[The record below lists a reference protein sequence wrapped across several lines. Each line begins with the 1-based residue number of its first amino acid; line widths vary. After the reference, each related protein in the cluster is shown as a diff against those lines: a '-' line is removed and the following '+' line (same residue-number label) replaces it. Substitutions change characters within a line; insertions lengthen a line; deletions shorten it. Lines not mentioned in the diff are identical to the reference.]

1 MINEL
6 SDRFGVKIEFEAA
19 PPKDFQSVEAQV
31 ASIENWT
38 AKKNS
43 MPSWFVQQGILI
55 R

>member
-38 AKKNS
+38 AKK
-43 MPSWFVQQGILI
+43 I
-55 R
+55 RCRPGLFSRGF